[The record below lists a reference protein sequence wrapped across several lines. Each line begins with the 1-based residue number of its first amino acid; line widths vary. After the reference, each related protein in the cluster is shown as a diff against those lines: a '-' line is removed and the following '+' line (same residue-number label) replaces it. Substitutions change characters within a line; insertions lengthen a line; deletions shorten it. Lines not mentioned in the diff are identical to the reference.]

1 MEDII
6 RTVNLTKQY
15 GNKVIVDR
23 VSISVK
29 KGEIYGFLGLNG
41 AGKTTTIRALLGM
54 SKPSSGEVYL
64 FGQQWTHGNS
74 DLSRRVGYM
83 VEVPY
88 AYPHFTVKEN
98 LNLIARLRGL
108 PVPRAVDDIMKQ
120 LKLAEYAESK
130 AKDLS
135 LGNAQK
141 LGLAK
146 ALIHKPDV
154 LILDEPTNALD
165 PAGIVEIR
173 EMLKTLASQHGV
185 TVFISS
191 HILEEMSKLASRIGI
206 IHKGVL
212 LEELTTKDFETIR
225 RKQLMIGTKDAR
237 KAQAILSDSG
247 YAVHSTSNNCFVL
260 PDDHAV
266 KHPEDIARLLAHH
279 EVPLTMLKVEEENL
293 ERYFLKVIGVEEE
306 KPNETIVD
314 SLQR

>member
-64 FGQQWTHGNS
+64 FGQRWANGNP

-88 AYPHFTVKEN
+88 AYPTFTVREN
-98 LNLIARLRGL
+98 LSLMAKLRGL
-108 PVPRAVDDIMKQ
+108 SVPRAVNEIMEQ
-120 LKLAEYAESK
+120 LNLTQYTDSK
-130 AKDLS
+130 ARDLS

-173 EMLKTLASQHGV
+173 ELLKALASQQGV

-191 HILEEMSKLASRIGI
+191 HILEEISKMASRIGI

-225 RKQLMIGTKDAR
+225 RKQLIIGTKDDR
-237 KAQAILSDSG
+237 KAQAILTESG
-247 YAVHSTSNNCFVL
+247 YAVHSTSNGFAL

-266 KHPEDIARLLAHH
+266 KHPEHIARLLAHH
-279 EVPLTMLKVEEENL
+279 EVPLTMLNIEEENL
-293 ERYFLKVIGVEEE
+293 EHYFLNVIGAEEE
-306 KPNETIVD
+306 KRIETIVD
-314 SLQR
+314 SL

>member
-54 SKPSSGEVYL
+54 SKPSYGEVYL
-64 FGQQWTHGNS
+64 FGQRWANGNP

-88 AYPHFTVKEN
+88 AYPTFTVREN
-98 LNLIARLRGL
+98 LSLMAKLRGL
-108 PVPRAVDDIMKQ
+108 SVPRAVNEIMEQ
-120 LKLAEYAESK
+120 LNLTQYTDSK
-130 AKDLS
+130 ARDLS

-173 EMLKTLASQHGV
+173 ELLKALASQQGV

-191 HILEEMSKLASRIGI
+191 HILEEISKMASRIGI

-225 RKQLMIGTKDAR
+225 RKQLIIGTKDDR
-237 KAQAILSDSG
+237 KAQAILTESG
-247 YAVHSTSNNCFVL
+247 YAVHSTSNGFAL

-266 KHPEDIARLLAHH
+266 KHPEHIARLLAHH
-279 EVPLTMLKVEEENL
+279 EVPLTMLNIEEENL
-293 ERYFLKVIGVEEE
+293 EHYFLNVIGAEEE
-306 KPNETIVD
+306 KRIETIVD
-314 SLQR
+314 SL

>member
-1 MEDII
+1 MEDMI

-15 GNKVIVDR
+15 GNQVTVDR

-54 SKPSSGEVYL
+54 SKPSSGDVYL
-64 FGQQWTHGNS
+64 FGQRWANGNP

-88 AYPHFTVKEN
+88 AYPNFSVREN
-98 LNLIARLRGL
+98 LSLMARLRGL
-108 PVPRAVDDIMKQ
+108 PVPRAVDEIMEQ
-120 LKLAEYAESK
+120 LNLTQYAYSK
-130 AKDLS
+130 ARDLS

-173 EMLKTLASQHGV
+173 EMLKALASQQGV

-191 HILEEMSKLASRIGI
+191 HILEEMSKMASRIGI

-225 RKQLMIGTKDAR
+225 RKQLMIGTKDDG

-247 YAVHSTSNNCFVL
+247 YAIHSTSNNGFAI

-266 KHPEDIARLLAHH
+266 KHPEHIARLLAQH
-279 EVPLTMLKVEEENL
+279 EVPLTMLNIEEENL
-293 ERYFLKVIGVEEE
+293 EHYFLNVIGVKEE
-306 KPNETIVD
+306 KPD
-314 SLQR
+314 

>member
-1 MEDII
+1 MEEII

-41 AGKTTTIRALLGM
+41 AGKTTTIRTLLGM

-64 FGQQWTHGNS
+64 FGQRWANGNP

-88 AYPHFTVKEN
+88 AYPNFTVREN
-98 LNLIARLRGL
+98 LNLMARLRGL
-108 PVPRAVDDIMKQ
+108 LVPRAVDEIMEQ
-120 LKLAEYAESK
+120 LNLTQYADSK
-130 AKDLS
+130 ARDLS

-173 EMLKTLASQHGV
+173 EMLKALASQQGI

-191 HILEEMSKLASRIGI
+191 HILEEMSKMASRIGI

-212 LEELTTKDFETIR
+212 LEELTVKDFETIR
-225 RKQLMIGTKDAR
+225 RKQLMVGTKDAR

-247 YAVHSTSNNCFVL
+247 YAVHSTSNNCL
-260 PDDHAV
+260 ALQDDHAV
-266 KHPEDIARLLAHH
+266 KHPEHIARLLAHH
-279 EVPLTMLKVEEENL
+279 EVPLTMLNIEEENL
-293 ERYFLKVIGVEEE
+293 EHYFLKVIGAEEG
-306 KPNETIVD
+306 KRNEIIVD
-314 SLQR
+314 CL

>member
-15 GNKVIVDR
+15 GSNVIVDR

-64 FGQQWTHGNS
+64 FGQCWANGNP
-74 DLSRRVGYM
+74 DMSRRVGYM

-88 AYPHFTVKEN
+88 AYPTFTVREN
-98 LNLIARLRGL
+98 LSLVARLRGL
-108 PVPRAVDDIMKQ
+108 SVPKAVNEIMEQ
-120 LKLAEYAESK
+120 LNLTQYADSK
-130 AKDLS
+130 ARDLS

-173 EMLKTLASQHGV
+173 ELLKALASQQGV

-191 HILEEMSKLASRIGI
+191 HILEEISKMASRIGI

-225 RKQLMIGTKDAR
+225 RKQLIIGTKDDR
-237 KAQAILSDSG
+237 KAQAILTESG
-247 YAVHSTSNNCFVL
+247 YAVHSTSNGFAL
-260 PDDHAV
+260 PDEHAV
-266 KHPEDIARLLAHH
+266 KHPEHIARLLAHH
-279 EVPLTMLKVEEENL
+279 EIPLTLLNIEEQNLEHYFLNVIGAEEEN
-293 ERYFLKVIGVEEE
+293 RI
-306 KPNETIVD
+306 ETIVD
-314 SLQR
+314 SL

>member
-15 GNKVIVDR
+15 GNKVIVDG

-64 FGQQWTHGNS
+64 FGQRWTNRNF

-88 AYPHFTVKEN
+88 AYPQFTVREN
-98 LNLIARLRGL
+98 LNLMARLRGL
-108 PVPRAVDDIMKQ
+108 MVPRTVNDMMEQ
-120 LKLAEYAESK
+120 LKLAEYANTK

-173 EMLKTLASQHGV
+173 EMLKTLATQHGV

-191 HILEEMSKLASRIGI
+191 HILEEISKLASRIGI

-212 LEELTTKDFETIR
+212 LEELTTKDFEAIR
-225 RKQLMIGTKDAR
+225 RKQLMIGTKDAW
-237 KAQAILSDSG
+237 KALSILSDSG
-247 YAVHSTSNNCFVL
+247 YTVLSTSNNCL
-260 PDDHAV
+260 ALTDDHAV
-266 KHPEDIARLLAHH
+266 NHPEHIAKLLVHH
-279 EVPLTMLKVEEENL
+279 EVPLAMLKIEEENL
-293 ERYFLKVIGVEEE
+293 EHYFFKVIRARGGN
-306 KPNETIVD
+306 NE
-314 SLQR
+314 

>member
-64 FGQQWTHGNS
+64 FGQRWANGNP

-88 AYPHFTVKEN
+88 AYPTFTVREN
-98 LNLIARLRGL
+98 LSLMARLRGL
-108 PVPRAVDDIMKQ
+108 SVPRAVNEIMEQ
-120 LKLAEYAESK
+120 LNLTQYTDSK
-130 AKDLS
+130 ARDLS

-141 LGLAK
+141 LGLGK

-173 EMLKTLASQHGV
+173 ELLKALASQQGV

-191 HILEEMSKLASRIGI
+191 HILEEISKMASRIGI

-225 RKQLMIGTKDAR
+225 RKQLIIGTKDDR
-237 KAQAILSDSG
+237 KAQAILTESG
-247 YAVHSTSNNCFVL
+247 YAVHSTSNGFAL

-266 KHPEDIARLLAHH
+266 KHPEHIARLLAHH
-279 EVPLTMLKVEEENL
+279 EVPLTMLNIEEENL
-293 ERYFLKVIGVEEE
+293 EHYFLNVIGAEEE
-306 KPNETIVD
+306 KRIETIVD
-314 SLQR
+314 SL

>member
-1 MEDII
+1 MEEII

-64 FGQQWTHGNS
+64 FGQRWAIGNPE
-74 DLSRRVGYM
+74 LSRRVGYM

-88 AYPHFTVKEN
+88 AYPSFTVREN
-98 LNLIARLRGL
+98 LNLMARLRGL
-108 PVPRAVDDIMKQ
+108 PVPRAVDEIMVQ
-120 LKLAEYAESK
+120 LNLTHYADSK
-130 AKDLS
+130 ARDLS

-146 ALIHKPDV
+146 ALIHKPDL

-173 EMLKTLASQHGV
+173 EMLKALASQQGI

-191 HILEEMSKLASRIGI
+191 HILEEMSKMASRIGI

-247 YAVHSTSNNCFVL
+247 YAVHPISNNRLAL

-266 KHPEDIARLLAHH
+266 KHPEHIARLLAHH
-279 EVPLTMLKVEEENL
+279 DVPLTMLNIEEENL
-293 ERYFLKVIGVEEE
+293 EDYFLKVIGVEEG
-306 KPNETIVD
+306 K
-314 SLQR
+314 

>member
-1 MEDII
+1 MEEVI

-64 FGQQWTHGNS
+64 FGQRWANGNP

-88 AYPHFTVKEN
+88 AYPNFTVREN
-98 LNLIARLRGL
+98 LNLMARLRGL
-108 PVPRAVDDIMKQ
+108 PVPRAVDDMMEQ
-120 LKLAEYAESK
+120 LKLSPYANSK

-173 EMLKTLASQHGV
+173 EMLKALASQQGV

-191 HILEEMSKLASRIGI
+191 HILEEMSKMASRIGI

-212 LEELTTKDFETIR
+212 LEELTAKDFETIR
-225 RKQLMIGTKDAR
+225 RKQLMIGTKDVR
-237 KAQAILSDSG
+237 KAQAIFSDAG
-247 YAVHSTSNNCFVL
+247 YAVHPSAHNCLAL
-260 PDDHAV
+260 PDDLAV
-266 KHPEDIARLLAHH
+266 KNPEHIARLLADH
-279 EVPLTMLKVEEENL
+279 EVPLTMLKIEEENL
-293 ERYFLKVIGVEEE
+293 EHYFLKVIGVKEG
-306 KPNETIVD
+306 KRNETLVD
-314 SLQR
+314 GLQH

>member
-15 GNKVIVDR
+15 GSNVIVDR

-64 FGQQWTHGNS
+64 FGQCWANGNPYM
-74 DLSRRVGYM
+74 SRRVGYM

-88 AYPHFTVKEN
+88 AYPTFTVREN
-98 LNLIARLRGL
+98 LSLVARLRGL
-108 PVPRAVDDIMKQ
+108 SVPKAVNEIMEQ
-120 LKLAEYAESK
+120 LNLTQYADSK
-130 AKDLS
+130 ARDLS

-173 EMLKTLASQHGV
+173 ELLKALASQQGV

-191 HILEEMSKLASRIGI
+191 HILEEISKMASRIGI

-225 RKQLMIGTKDAR
+225 RKQLIIGTKDDR
-237 KAQAILSDSG
+237 KAQAILTESG
-247 YAVHSTSNNCFVL
+247 YAVHSTSNGFAL
-260 PDDHAV
+260 PDEHAV
-266 KHPEDIARLLAHH
+266 KHPEHIARLLAHH
-279 EVPLTMLKVEEENL
+279 EIPLTLLNIEEENL
-293 ERYFLKVIGVEEE
+293 EHYFLNVIGAEEE
-306 KPNETIVD
+306 NRIETIVD
-314 SLQR
+314 SL

>member
-15 GNKVIVDR
+15 GSNVIVDR

-64 FGQQWTHGNS
+64 FGQCWANGNP
-74 DLSRRVGYM
+74 DMSRRVGYM

-88 AYPHFTVKEN
+88 AYPTFTVREN
-98 LNLIARLRGL
+98 LSLVARLRGL
-108 PVPRAVDDIMKQ
+108 SVPKAVNEIMEQ
-120 LKLAEYAESK
+120 LNLTQYADSK
-130 AKDLS
+130 ARDLS

-173 EMLKTLASQHGV
+173 ELLKALASQQGV

-191 HILEEMSKLASRIGI
+191 HILEEISKMASRIGI

-225 RKQLMIGTKDAR
+225 RKQLIIGTKDDR
-237 KAQAILSDSG
+237 KAQAILTESG
-247 YAVHSTSNNCFVL
+247 YAVHSTSNGFAL
-260 PDDHAV
+260 PDEHAV
-266 KHPEDIARLLAHH
+266 KHPEHIARLLAHH
-279 EVPLTMLKVEEENL
+279 EIPLTLLNIEEENL
-293 ERYFLKVIGVEEE
+293 EHYFLNVIGAEEE
-306 KPNETIVD
+306 KRIETIVD
-314 SLQR
+314 SL

>member
-64 FGQQWTHGNS
+64 FGQRWANGNP

-88 AYPHFTVKEN
+88 AYPTFTVREN
-98 LNLIARLRGL
+98 LSLMARLRGL
-108 PVPRAVDDIMKQ
+108 SVPRAVNEIMEQ
-120 LKLAEYAESK
+120 LNLTQYTDSK
-130 AKDLS
+130 ARDLS

-173 EMLKTLASQHGV
+173 ELLKALASQQGV

-191 HILEEMSKLASRIGI
+191 HILEEISKMASRIGI

-225 RKQLMIGTKDAR
+225 RKQLIIGTKDDR
-237 KAQAILSDSG
+237 KAQAILTESG
-247 YAVHSTSNNCFVL
+247 YAVHSTSNGFAL

-266 KHPEDIARLLAHH
+266 KHPEHIARLLAHH
-279 EVPLTMLKVEEENL
+279 EVPLTMLNIEEENL
-293 ERYFLKVIGVEEE
+293 EHYFLNVIGAEEE
-306 KPNETIVD
+306 KRIETIVD
-314 SLQR
+314 SL

>member
-1 MEDII
+1 MEDVI

-15 GNKVIVDR
+15 GSKVIVDR

-41 AGKTTTIRALLGM
+41 AGKTTTIRALLGL
-54 SKPSSGEVYL
+54 SKPTSGEVHL
-64 FGQQWTHGNS
+64 FGQRWSQANAE
-74 DLSRRVGYM
+74 LSRRIGCM

-88 AYPHFTVKEN
+88 AYPQFTVREN
-98 LNLIARLRGL
+98 LILTARLRGL
-108 PVPRAVDDIMKQ
+108 PVQRAVDDVLER
-120 LKLAEYAESK
+120 LKLAEYANSK
-130 AKDLS
+130 ARDLS

-146 ALIHKPDV
+146 ALIHRPDV

-173 EMLKTLASQHGV
+173 EMLKTLACEQGV

-212 LEELTTKDFETIR
+212 LEELTTRDFEATR
-225 RKQLMIGTKDAR
+225 RKRLLLGTTNIR
-237 KAQAILSDSG
+237 KAQAVLASFG
-247 YAVHSTSNNCFVL
+247 YTAQPA
-260 PDDHAV
+260 PDDCLALQEMDAV
-266 KHPEDIARLLAHH
+266 QHPEKISRLLIQHD
-279 EVPLTMLKVEEENL
+279 VPLTMLKIEEENL
-293 ERYFLKVIGVEEE
+293 EHYFLNVIGAEGRT
-306 KPNETIVD
+306 PHETMVNR
-314 SLQR
+314 LPG